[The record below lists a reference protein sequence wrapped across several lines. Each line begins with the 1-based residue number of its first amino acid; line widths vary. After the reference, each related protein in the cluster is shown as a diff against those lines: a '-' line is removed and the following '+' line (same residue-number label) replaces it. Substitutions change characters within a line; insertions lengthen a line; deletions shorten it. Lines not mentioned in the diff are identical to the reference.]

1 MPHFHGHSLSEARG
15 VHGRHATHTVVYDFA
30 RMSAQISSARG
41 PFEPKKKDTWRTPP
55 ASAHTCWSGVLCGDT
70 VGVGMIGRVLQWPR
84 FDAHEVGVAAKLIMR
99 SGEGKCVCN
108 SVHAR
113 DVGKGLWDGASMTKD

>member
-1 MPHFHGHSLSEARG
+1 MYTVAMQHIQLCMTSLVCQLR
-15 VHGRHATHTVVYDFA
+15 
-30 RMSAQISSARG
+30 SAQHEALLNQ
-41 PFEPKKKDTWRTPP
+41 KKKDTWRTPP